1 MKGAFIMKLR
11 DVAETFLHAAGEAP
25 AVTRLV
31 TNAALLVT
39 VQAAGAGTW
48 AALRGRGRA
57 TKRAIPPPP
66 RARDQRRPIV
76 AAFAGG
82 AALLALWA
90 ALALLARVR
99 RMPIL
104 TAYPLYGY
112 ALLRYLPVV
121 TRTDHPT
128 RSRQPMA
135 LEIVPPPA
143 SPVIQRRTI
152 ESEAAQA
159 TELALAIAR

>member
-1 MKGAFIMKLR
+1 MKLR
-11 DVAETFLHAAGEAP
+11 DVAETFPHAAGEAP

-39 VQAAGAGTW
+39 IQAAGAGAW
-48 AALRGRGRA
+48 AALRARRRA
-57 TKRAIPPPP
+57 TKRAAPPSP
-66 RARDQRRPIV
+66 RARDRRLIL
-76 AAFAGG
+76 AASVGG
-82 AALLALWA
+82 AALLALWS

-121 TRTDHPT
+121 TRTDRT

-135 LEIVPPPA
+135 LEVIPPPS
-143 SPVIQRRTI
+143 SPILQWRTA
-152 ESEAAQA
+152 ERKADTVLAAV
-159 TELALAIAR
+159 R

>member
-1 MKGAFIMKLR
+1 MKLR
-11 DVAETFLHAAGEAP
+11 DVAETFPHAAGEAP

-39 VQAAGAGTW
+39 IQAAGAGAW
-48 AALRGRGRA
+48 AAIRARRRAAKRAAPPSPQARGRRL
-57 TKRAIPPPP
+57 IL
-66 RARDQRRPIV
+66 
-76 AAFAGG
+76 AASVGG

-121 TRTDHPT
+121 TRTDRT

-135 LEIVPPPA
+135 LDVVPAPVSPTMRRPA
-143 SPVIQRRTI
+143 I
-152 ESEAAQA
+152 ESEATRAA
-159 TELALAIAR
+159 EPALAIAR

>member
-1 MKGAFIMKLR
+1 MKLR
-11 DVAETFLHAAGEAP
+11 DVAETFPHAAGEAP

-39 VQAAGAGTW
+39 IQAAGAGAW
-48 AALRGRGRA
+48 AALQARRRA
-57 TKRAIPPPP
+57 TKRAAPPSP
-66 RARDQRRPIV
+66 RARDRRLIL
-76 AAFAGG
+76 AASVGG

-121 TRTDHPT
+121 TRTDRT

-135 LEIVPPPA
+135 LEVIPPPS
-143 SPVIQRRTI
+143 SPILQWRTA
-152 ESEAAQA
+152 ERKADTVLAAV
-159 TELALAIAR
+159 R

>member
-1 MKGAFIMKLR
+1 MKLR

-25 AVTRLV
+25 AVIRLAA
-31 TNAALLVT
+31 NAAVLLT
-39 VQAAGAGTW
+39 AQAAAAGAW
-48 AALRGRGRA
+48 VAIRARRRLREPA
-57 TKRAIPPPP
+57 VPLPP
-66 RARDQRRPIV
+66 RARGQRRPIV

-82 AALLALWA
+82 AVLLALWA

-121 TRTDHPT
+121 PRTDRT

-135 LEIVPPPA
+135 LDVVPAPVSPTMRRPA
-143 SPVIQRRTI
+143 I
-152 ESEAAQA
+152 ESEATRAA
-159 TELALAIAR
+159 EPAP

>member
-1 MKGAFIMKLR
+1 MKLR
-11 DVAETFLHAAGEAP
+11 DVAETFPHAAGEAP

-39 VQAAGAGTW
+39 IQAAGAGAW
-48 AALRGRGRA
+48 AALRARRRA
-57 TKRAIPPPP
+57 TKRAAPPSP
-66 RARDQRRPIV
+66 RARDRRLIL
-76 AAFAGG
+76 AASVGG

-121 TRTDHPT
+121 TRTDRT

-135 LEIVPPPA
+135 LEVIPPPS
-143 SPVIQRRTI
+143 SPTMRRPAI
-152 ESEAAQA
+152 ESEATRAA
-159 TELALAIAR
+159 EPALAIAR

>member
-1 MKGAFIMKLR
+1 MKLR

-25 AVTRLV
+25 AVIRLAA
-31 TNAALLVT
+31 NAAVLLT
-39 VQAAGAGTW
+39 AQAAAAGAW
-48 AALRGRGRA
+48 VAIRARRRLREPA
-57 TKRAIPPPP
+57 VPLPP
-66 RARDQRRPIV
+66 RARGQRRPIV

-82 AALLALWA
+82 AVLLALWA

-121 TRTDHPT
+121 KRTDRT
-128 RSRQPMA
+128 RPHARQPMA

-143 SPVIQRRTI
+143 SPILQRRTV
-152 ESEAAQA
+152 EREAD
-159 TELALAIAR
+159 TVLAAAR

>member
-1 MKGAFIMKLR
+1 MKLR

-39 VQAAGAGTW
+39 IQAAAAGAWVTV
-48 AALRGRGRA
+48 RVRRRA
-57 TKRAIPPPP
+57 TKRAAPMPA
-66 RARDQRRPIV
+66 RARDGRLI
-76 AAFAGG
+76 ASASAGG

-104 TAYPLYGY
+104 RAYPLYGY

-121 TRTDHPT
+121 THTNRT
-128 RSRQPMA
+128 RSRRPTA
-135 LEIVPPPA
+135 LEVISPPA
-143 SPVIQRRTI
+143 SPMIQRRTV

-159 TELALAIAR
+159 PEPALAIAR

>member
-1 MKGAFIMKLR
+1 MKLR

-25 AVTRLV
+25 AVIRLAA
-31 TNAALLVT
+31 NAAVLLT
-39 VQAAGAGTW
+39 AQAAAAGAW
-48 AALRGRGRA
+48 VAIRARRRLREPA
-57 TKRAIPPPP
+57 VPLPP
-66 RARDQRRPIV
+66 RARGQRRPIV

-82 AALLALWA
+82 AVLLALWA

-104 TAYPLYGY
+104 RAYPLYGY

-121 TRTDHPT
+121 TRTDRT
-128 RSRQPMA
+128 RSRRPTA
-135 LEIVPPPA
+135 LEVISPPA
-143 SPVIQRRTI
+143 SPMIQRRTV

-159 TELALAIAR
+159 PEPALAIAR

>member
-1 MKGAFIMKLR
+1 MKLC

-39 VQAAGAGTW
+39 VQAAGAGAW
-48 AALRGRGRA
+48 ATLRARSRA
-57 TKRAIPPPP
+57 TKPAVPQPP
-66 RARDQRRPIV
+66 RARDQRLIV
-76 AAFAGG
+76 GASAG
-82 AALLALWA
+82 AAALFALWA
-90 ALALLARVR
+90 ALPLLARVR

-121 TRTDHPT
+121 TRIDRA

-135 LEIVPPPA
+135 LEVVPPLVL
-143 SPVIQRRTI
+143 PVIQRRTVA
-152 ESEAAQA
+152 SEAAPA
-159 TELALAIAR
+159 AEPALAIAR